1 MLYKPKNVFP
11 GSNTGQISYLQTDL
25 EGNQYYNIAFQILGN
40 ENISKEG
47 VVNVKGNSKAYNT
60 AQTFYT
66 ISNQNFPSLTIENIA
81 ATSSLSSSK
90 RIYRISRSSN
100 IDLDSLET
108 VYDYPRDITETPA
121 GVLVNGP
128 IYSTRAYDYYK
139 HLKFY
144 LNNEN
149 AQLGMLGIM
158 GTFPYNQGL
167 RDYVDSFSGGTIWD
181 YYFWGDGKP
190 LSGKQVKDF
199 SSPGYIVEHPFCD
212 GQNLNIDL
220 GHFLF
225 SNIED
230 GVMGQSLYLTL
241 HLSTHGYGLRQKN
254 SSIEIDKDNKINFS
268 HDISIKSRNLDQSGF
283 SFDKDTQGNTIIKW
297 DGLVDF
303 PAQDR
308 VSRFWGDAHFVF
320 CIDTSEGGKH
330 NLILKSYEINN
341 LSCIKIAFKQEEEI
355 ISCFQ
360 LQELNTDS
368 LRFDIQLG
376 SSSFLEDGGFTSI
389 SINWDKN
396 NIVDANGNST
406 IINGKIDLENNEY
419 FQKLLKNLGNNR
431 NILMQIGCTSE
442 RNSSLITSVWEDV
455 YFLPKTP
462 YVNISTTKLNL
473 FTYRFQGNLMNTNG
487 FEAILNFKWKIY
499 RITDTKKEL
508 IYISDKI
515 YSQEVSLIYD
525 NFTEGKYQ
533 IELYIEDSF
542 NNIWSNIEEL
552 IVESANDTIILPVNI
567 NTCEE
572 NTSVKLSWEKPLRYT
587 IVDYDNDKN
596 IYSDEPLTNSLLK
609 RTKENISITN
619 MIKDGKLYL
628 TNEYLKDGQGRFN
641 ESFQFPFN
649 LQRNTSTDVDS
660 SVVQFILDQTKVKY
674 ISLRGSLYL
683 DRSLAPILLNCNTG
697 LISDKYE
704 RTAVD
709 LCFTEDEDGTYL
721 PFIRRHFPNS
731 KNFFFQDGPK
741 LKGNTVHKIY
751 LQYDFRK
758 HTYIFAYQD
767 NTVWKSYNLQ
777 IDDMP
782 EIYDIEFYGYF
793 NGVTELDYIAI
804 IPESSWNT
812 DTKTPLSGSALSIDD
827 NTKDPGEQILN
838 FTNPENPWG
847 TRNVNLKNKYLGY
860 NLKRQ
865 DVLSQKILN
874 LGTYYF
880 SDNSETTNIERQVID
895 YSIPHNTDIKYLLY
909 PIAEN
914 IASNGDASDYPC
926 NPVITKTIN
935 CQWDKWC
942 LFTTKGNT
950 KCNLDGSGE
959 RYNDKVLQLDKIF
972 FFEMNVETGSITNNT
987 DFSIVKNFTPYPT
1000 VQRSFSNYWSGQLKG
1015 LLGRIAVN
1023 GATFKQTPDMLQE
1036 IKELTQNTSRKFL
1049 KDRDGNFWEVEI
1061 SSAVTVDN
1069 NDNLD
1074 VQLKTKSFN
1083 WVEIGD
1089 ASDIALVSIGHGQ
1102 DSWLLTELGQEK
1114 IDLSRY
1120 QWDDNAI
1127 WDDSDFWTEGE

>member
-47 VVNVKGNSKAYNT
+47 VVNVKGNSKAYNL

-66 ISNQNFPSLTIENIA
+66 ISDQNFSSLNIKNIS
-81 ATSSLSSSK
+81 ATSSLSSHD
-90 RIYRISRSSN
+90 RIHRISASPN
-100 IDLDSLET
+100 ITFDSYES
-108 VYDYPRDITETPA
+108 VYNYPTSIEETPA
-121 GVLVNGP
+121 DILVNGP
-128 IYSTRAYDYYK
+128 LYSTRQFDYYS

-144 LNNEN
+144 LNDNDSR
-149 AQLGMLGIM
+149 LGMLGIM
-158 GTFPYNQGL
+158 GSFPWNRGW
-167 RDYVDSFSGGTIWD
+167 RDYVDSFSGKTVWD

-190 LSGKQVKDF
+190 ISGIQNNDF
-199 SSPGYIVEHPFCD
+199 SSPGYIIVHPYCLE
-212 GQNLNIDL
+212 QNLNIDL

-230 GVMGQSLYLTL
+230 GMGQSIYLTL
-241 HLSTHGYGLRQKN
+241 NLTTSGYGLRQKKD
-254 SSIEIDKDNKINFS
+254 STAIDYDNKINFS
-268 HDISIKSRNLDQSGF
+268 HDISIKSRNLDQNGF
-283 SFDKDTQGNTIIKW
+283 SFETNNEGDTLIKW
-297 DGLVDF
+297 DGLIDF

-320 CIDTSEGGKH
+320 SIDTTGGNH
-330 NLILKSYEINN
+330 NLILNRYSIEN
-341 LSCIKIAFKQEEEI
+341 LSCIKIAFEQEEEV

-360 LQELNTDS
+360 LHELKTNLFT
-368 LRFDIQLG
+368 FGIQLG
-376 SSSFLEDGGFTSI
+376 SSSFLEDGGFTSMSI
-389 SINWDKN
+389 SWDKN
-396 NIVDANGNST
+396 NIVDARGNST
-406 IINGKIDLENNEY
+406 IINGRIDLENNND
-419 FQKLLKNLGNNR
+419 FQQLLKNLGNNR
-431 NILMQIGCTSE
+431 NVLMQIGCTSE

-462 YVNISTTKLNL
+462 YVSIGTTKLNL

-487 FEAILNFKWKIY
+487 FETILNFKWKIY
-499 RITDTKKEL
+499 RITDIEKEL
-508 IYISDKI
+508 IHMSDKI
-515 YSQEVSLIYD
+515 YSQEVSLTYD

-533 IELYIEDSF
+533 IELYVEDSF
-542 NNIWSNIEEL
+542 NNIWSNVEDL

-587 IVDYDNDKN
+587 IVDFDNDKN
-596 IYSDEPLTNSLLK
+596 IYSDEPLTKSLLK
-609 RTKENISITN
+609 CTKENISIAD
-619 MIKDGKLYL
+619 MIDNGKLYL
-628 TNEYLKDGQGRFN
+628 TNEYLKTGQGRFTG
-641 ESFQFPFN
+641 SFEFPFN
-649 LQRNTSTDVDS
+649 LQNNTSVDVDS

-674 ISLRGSLYL
+674 ISLRGALYL
-683 DRSLAPILLNCNTG
+683 DRSLTPIMLNCNVGIVPDEYKWTV
-697 LISDKYE
+697 I
-704 RTAVD
+704 D
-709 LCFTEDEDGTYL
+709 LCFAEGEDGTYL
-721 PFIRRHFPNS
+721 PFIKRRFPNS

-741 LKGNTVHKIY
+741 LKSNTVHKIY
-751 LQYDFRK
+751 LQYDFRE
-758 HTYIFAYQD
+758 HIYIFAYQD
-767 NTVWKSYNLQ
+767 GMLWRSYNLQ

-782 EIYDIEFYGYF
+782 EIYDISFNGYF
-793 NGVTELDYIAI
+793 KGITELDYIAI
-804 IPESSWNT
+804 IAESSWNT
-812 DTKTPLSGSALSIDD
+812 ETKTPLWGSELSIDD
-827 NTKDPGEQILN
+827 NTEDPGEQILN

-865 DVLSQKILN
+865 DILSQKILN

-880 SDNSETTNIERQVID
+880 SDNLETTNIERQVID
-895 YSIPHNTDIKYLLY
+895 YSVPHNTDIKYLLY

-914 IASNGDASDYPC
+914 ITSGGDTSDYPC
-926 NPVITKTIN
+926 NPVITKIIN

-950 KCNLDGSGE
+950 KCNLDNSGE
-959 RYNDKVLQLDKIF
+959 KYNDKVLQLDKIF

-987 DFSIVKNFTPYPT
+987 DFSVVKNFTSYPT

-1015 LLGRIAVN
+1015 LLGRIAIN

-1061 SSAVTVDN
+1061 SSAVTIDN

-1089 ASDIALVSIGHGQ
+1089 ASDIALVSTGHGQ

-1114 IDLSRY
+1114 IDLSKY

-1127 WDDSDFWTEGE
+1127 WDDSDFWTESE